1 LDTSVPLALGVPN
14 RGYHSATSI
23 EIREKPMVTQ
33 EEIRVYRNAFMTDAG
48 LPGTYFLPTML
59 WSIFLFGRGWQLCQF
74 VARS

>member
-1 LDTSVPLALGVPN
+1 
-14 RGYHSATSI
+14 
-23 EIREKPMVTQ
+23 MVTQ